1 MLSVN
6 KKGAYER
13 RLDKHMK
20 PAAAQA
26 ALYSSLRLSDLVLLD
41 LPKLALN
48 RLHLVLEAQL
58 QLF

>member
-26 ALYSSLRLSDLVLLD
+26 APYSSLRLSDLVLLD

-48 RLHLVLEAQL
+48 RLHLVLEA
-58 QLF
+58 